1 MWMKQLPLRLLQWKI
16 HPELSLEK
24 TMHRN
29 DLLNL
34 LRDYRT
40 RFMDE
45 VAYLRRAIIHIEQ
58 NENVFDRTAP
68 VHITASTWVVS
79 PDRERILLLH
89 HRKYGHWF
97 QPGGHADGDTD
108 VLRIALKE
116 CSEETGLD
124 HSQIKLIDSSIFDV
138 DLHDVPR
145 VGQAQ
150 AHGHIDIRFLV
161 EIDDTLI
168 IPGNNESHEVKW
180 FSLYEVMQMNRFR
193 STYRMLEKTRCL
205 RNPVLKLRR
214 RTA

>member
-1 MWMKQLPLRLLQWKI
+1 
-16 HPELSLEK
+16 
-24 TMHRN
+24 MHRH

-34 LRDYRT
+34 LKNYRT

-45 VAYLRRAIIHIEQ
+45 VAYVRRAITYIEQ
-58 NENVFDRTAP
+58 NENVFERAAL
-68 VHITASTWVVS
+68 VHITASSWVVS
-79 PDRERILLLH
+79 PDRERVLLLH

-108 VLRIALKE
+108 VLRVALKE

-124 HSQIKLIDSSIFDV
+124 ASQIRLVDSSIFDV
-138 DLHDVPR
+138 DLHDVPQ
-145 VGQAQ
+145 VGQVR

-161 EIDDTLI
+161 EIDDRLT

-193 STYRMLEKTRCL
+193 STYRMLEKTRSL
-205 RNPVLKLRR
+205 RNPVIELRQR
-214 RTA
+214 RA